1 MMSDYLPAFL
11 GLSEDG
17 NWTRSGGID
26 VRLALML
33 LSWLALL
40 TFEQL
45 SQLRKQAAGGRS
57 HGVHSSVEFNML
69 YRV

>member
-26 VRLALML
+26 VRLAHATILVGFADIRPVIAAEEA
-33 LSWLALL
+33 SRQWALARG
-40 TFEQL
+40 TFQC
-45 SQLRKQAAGGRS
+45 
-57 HGVHSSVEFNML
+57 
-69 YRV
+69 RV